1 MEPFGN
7 YFAPTGNIFDTRE
20 TENPYPIGEEREKK
34 ETPGFELATVIS
46 GLLAMA
52 YLLRRKG

>member
-1 MEPFGN
+1 M
-7 YFAPTGNIFDTRE
+7 FDTRE
-20 TENPYPIGEEREKK
+20 TEKTYPIGEEREKK